1 MAMLDFIPT
10 IWEKIP
16 QRIQQALAIAIGVGV
31 VLCML
36 MALWLVW
43 GSGYFQERL
52 GIPLT
57 KEDLKEQT
65 ETLQE
70 DKTALIQT
78 VVDASIADY
87 NAEMQEF
94 LRSKEEH
101 ARETILNPILS
112 GMEALQ
118 RNQQQMMRSQNSTSQ
133 QVEQMPA
140 VFDRKLDR
148 LIQQTSEEEE
158 RKREKELLEKL
169 LRRVEE
175 RENDDVEPEPEPLPK
190 RNIRIKL

>member
-1 MAMLDFIPT
+1 MAMLDFIPA

-16 QRIQQALAIAIGVGV
+16 QRIQQALAISIGVGV

-36 MALWLVW
+36 MAMWLVW

-57 KEDLKEQT
+57 KQDLQEQT

-70 DKTALIQT
+70 DQTVLIQS
-78 VVDASIADY
+78 VVDASIAEY
-87 NAEMQEF
+87 NYEIQEF

-118 RNQQQMMRSQNSTSQ
+118 RNQQQMMRSQNSTSL

-148 LIQQTSEEEE
+148 LIQQTTQEEE
-158 RKREKELLEKL
+158 RKRERDLLEEL
-169 LRRVEE
+169 LRRAKE
-175 RENDDVEPEPEPLPK
+175 RDNEDHEPEPVPK
-190 RNIRIKL
+190 KNTKFKL